1 MNDYYAKDS
10 MGSYKLGLHYI
21 EYDGWLNLIDIRDYP
36 NNSFGGKA
44 HTHSAVVEESIM
56 KAIKINR
63 SRATFKCGCCN
74 KKATVSKPRFNGV
87 PQFHQANPGY
97 PLYDSPICDDCHYE
111 NMLGKAFGVDE

>member
-1 MNDYYAKDS
+1 
-10 MGSYKLGLHYI
+10 
-21 EYDGWLNLIDIRDYP
+21 
-36 NNSFGGKA
+36 
-44 HTHSAVVEESIM
+44 M